1 MAIKF
6 SLIFLNKNRKL
17 NAISG
22 MKSEVQSSPLS
33 TLLTY
38 WLEIP
43 LTFPGL
49 YYITWQ
55 HFSSHSS
62 WAMWYVDSVVKK
74 KVGKIG
80 IY

>member
-17 NAISG
+17 NAVSG

-38 WLEIP
+38 WLEIL

-49 YYITWQ
+49 CYITWQ
-55 HFSSHSS
+55 HFSS
-62 WAMWYVDSVVKK
+62 WALWYVDSVVKK

>member
-1 MAIKF
+1 MPSKVMAIKF

-38 WLEIP
+38 
-43 LTFPGL
+43 
-49 YYITWQ
+49 
-55 HFSSHSS
+55 
-62 WAMWYVDSVVKK
+62 
-74 KVGKIG
+74 
-80 IY
+80 